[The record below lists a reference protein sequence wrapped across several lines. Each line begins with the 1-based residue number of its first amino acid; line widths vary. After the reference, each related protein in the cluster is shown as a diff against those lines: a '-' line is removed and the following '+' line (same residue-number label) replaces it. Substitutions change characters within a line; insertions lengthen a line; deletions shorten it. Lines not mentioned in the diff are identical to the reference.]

1 MSLGKQAKVLKDRD
15 VRRLLNWIETSRYPE
30 RDKVITLL
38 SFKAGLRAKE
48 ISRLTWGMVTGADGE
63 IGDVIALT
71 NSASKGKIGGREI
84 PINGELKEALRN
96 LRESVDVDMAA
107 PRRPVVFSER
117 CLDGMSP
124 AAVADWFYHRY
135 HDLGV
140 EGASSHSGRRTFIT
154 MLPRITSRAAA
165 PLEMCSSSP
174 AIPRWRRRSAIS
186 KAMPR
191 PSVRRSPCSS
201 ALLRLAR
208 RGDAQR
214 RPILAGLLFCHYD
227 IVF

>member
-154 MLPRITSRAAA
+154 MLAKNNVACGGSLRDVQQLAGH
-165 PLEMCSSSP
+165 SSLATTQRYIEGDAEAKRK
-174 AIPRWRRRSAIS
+174 AI
-186 KAMPR
+186 
-191 PSVRRSPCSS
+191 
-201 ALLRLAR
+201 ALL
-208 RGDAQR
+208 
-214 RPILAGLLFCHYD
+214 
-227 IVF
+227 